1 MGEGFRKGKIP
12 KRFENMSDDKKIII
26 FDEYIPVYSEEAYV
40 EHILRHNT
48 DLIVTNQK
56 LNKALDKACEVLE
69 NDYGRFIVPD
79 DERLFWKAEQ
89 WKEWC
94 MKDE

>member
-1 MGEGFRKGKIP
+1 
-12 KRFENMSDDKKIII
+12 MSESDYEYLDKLYEQI
-26 FDEYIPVYSEEAYV
+26 DELQSQVVS
-40 EHILRHNT
+40 
-48 DLIVTNQK
+48 

-94 MKDE
+94 MSDENN